1 MLFDS
6 FGNIA
11 QRNNSE
17 GGKVTDTD
25 IYSTTDSN
33 SEWQNA

>member
-6 FGNIA
+6 FGNIP

-17 GGKVTDTD
+17 GRKVIYTD
-25 IYSTTDSN
+25 IYSTIVN
-33 SEWQNA
+33 IGEYQNA